1 MTYNFSY
8 FDLESSPKQNTYF
21 GIAVSSPYGRVLS
34 QFDIYNPT
42 KYQAL
47 STLPYMWFVNAST
60 FDRQAC
66 RYYGLLN
73 NFPGFPDS
81 TTAQKLVIGNF
92 VDAPANAIVTYT
104 GIFTLDPVPASAII
118 RFIAWSAPDQRLYG
132 VAQLDATTAAIVDIY
147 VGYET
152 YTVRHRLPN
161 SVAQPLF
168 ASATTSTLRLFV
180 ENTLKGTRDLVVVDT
195 NLWTSTVV
203 RSFSDNLIVAAVA
216 SLE

>member
-42 KYQAL
+42 EYQAL

-73 NFPGFPDS
+73 YNLPGVPNS
-81 TTAQKLVIGNF
+81 TTAQKLAIGNF
-92 VDAPANAIVTYT
+92 VNAPTSSNVMYSWFPDARV
-104 GIFTLDPVPASAII
+104 
-118 RFIAWSAPDQRLYG
+118 
-132 VAQLDATTAAIVDIY
+132 
-147 VGYET
+147 
-152 YTVRHRLPN
+152 
-161 SVAQPLF
+161 
-168 ASATTSTLRLFV
+168 
-180 ENTLKGTRDLVVVDT
+180 
-195 NLWTSTVV
+195 
-203 RSFSDNLIVAAVA
+203 
-216 SLE
+216 